1 MLKQRRLAGHTGRK
15 ICLDAM
21 TAATIVWLKEGQQRK
36 PMTSATRLDDPL
48 RVRERLITGAEEC
61 TERERAAK
69 STQDVHFNNNK
80 ERRGGDAD
88 VFFLKGEGKKKG
100 EKTTP
105 RKEDS
110 TGIAE
115 RGDRMLKK
123 TNNEVDLKTGV
134 SKKKNNS

>member
-1 MLKQRRLAGHTGRK
+1 
-15 ICLDAM
+15 M

-36 PMTSATRLDDPL
+36 PTTSARRLDDPI

-61 TERERAAK
+61 TERAAK

-88 VFFLKGEGKKKG
+88 VFLKGEGKKKG

-105 RKEDS
+105 RKED
-110 TGIAE
+110 TTRIAE

-134 SKKKNNS
+134 SKKNNS

>member
-1 MLKQRRLAGHTGRK
+1 
-15 ICLDAM
+15 
-21 TAATIVWLKEGQQRK
+21 
-36 PMTSATRLDDPL
+36 MTSATRLDDPL

-123 TNNEVDLKTGV
+123 TNNEVDLKAGV
-134 SKKKNNS
+134 SKKKTTLSSKQVPLQEQERQG